1 MRSLLFPCLLLFG
14 AVAAHAQSA
23 TTFQLPPEPD
33 ATSTPQAQGPTDL
46 EGTTRTAPRVIVEP
60 TPTPSR
66 TPTAQPSPR
75 PSATPTERA
84 TPQPTRTPA
93 PDAALPATNRQVST
107 RDLLTETPT
116 QSSTASDTAEVEQ
129 DTAQEPAAPDAVTP
143 TEDFAQPSTGLET
156 QAADP
161 LASKA
166 SRRST
171 SSQPVDW
178 VWIAAGALV
187 LIALLASL
195 TALLKIRR
203 RRSDRAEANEA
214 NEASETSLS
223 SRPVRAM
230 DRESPPAVPVA
241 GSIEVEAHVVTLSRS
256 VMNATISYRLTMVN
270 RGPTPISDIRIG
282 GDITTAHGRVPAAQQ
297 LADIGQTL
305 PELHTLAKL
314 DPGQRTTVQG
324 ELRLPLRDVRP
335 LRQGNVPVFVPL
347 LRLTVRASD
356 IEPRAHTYVIGSK
369 PIQKDARPNPFR
381 LDEPPRS
388 YAQLTTRAV
397 A

>member
-178 VWIAAGALV
+178 VWIAA
-187 LIALLASL
+187 
-195 TALLKIRR
+195 
-203 RRSDRAEANEA
+203 
-214 NEASETSLS
+214 
-223 SRPVRAM
+223 
-230 DRESPPAVPVA
+230 
-241 GSIEVEAHVVTLSRS
+241 
-256 VMNATISYRLTMVN
+256 
-270 RGPTPISDIRIG
+270 
-282 GDITTAHGRVPAAQQ
+282 
-297 LADIGQTL
+297 
-305 PELHTLAKL
+305 
-314 DPGQRTTVQG
+314 
-324 ELRLPLRDVRP
+324 
-335 LRQGNVPVFVPL
+335 
-347 LRLTVRASD
+347 
-356 IEPRAHTYVIGSK
+356 
-369 PIQKDARPNPFR
+369 
-381 LDEPPRS
+381 
-388 YAQLTTRAV
+388 
-397 A
+397 